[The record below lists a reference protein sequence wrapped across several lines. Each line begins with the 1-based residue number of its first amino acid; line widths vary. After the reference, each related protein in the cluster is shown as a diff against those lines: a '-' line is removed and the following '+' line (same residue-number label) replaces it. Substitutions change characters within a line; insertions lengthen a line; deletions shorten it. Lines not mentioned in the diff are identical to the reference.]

1 MSGQC
6 TMYLYV
12 LITPDC
18 HPYDFVRP
26 SRPGRIGGND
36 WALLLIKYDSYALR
50 MLECWLF
57 ILIFVLLL
65 PVAFEE

>member
-1 MSGQC
+1 M
-6 TMYLYV
+6 T
-12 LITPDC
+12 
-18 HPYDFVRP
+18 
-26 SRPGRIGGND
+26 GRIGGND

-65 PVAFEE
+65 PVAFEEWRTNPYNQQISGTEDVDYAEASAGSV